1 MSPLE
6 VGYVARAHGLRG
18 EVRVHLHAAG
28 STALFD
34 VEQVF
39 VGGVPRRIV
48 SARAGSG
55 AVLVLFEGID
65 DRAGAE
71 ALRGQPVAVR
81 REDVPLAEG
90 EYFLADLPGCEV
102 VTEAGEPLGAVVAV
116 EPGAQDLLVIQDEQV
131 ERLLPLV
138 PEFVRS
144 VDVAA
149 RRIVVELPEDLPV
162 EPRRR

>member
-1 MSPLE
+1 MSQLE
-6 VGYVARAHGLRG
+6 VGYVARAHGVRG
-18 EVRVHLHAAG
+18 EVRVHLHASE

-34 VEQVF
+34 VAQVF

-48 SARAGSG
+48 SARPTGG
-55 AVLVLFEGID
+55 GVLVAFEGIE
-65 DRAGAE
+65 DRDAAD

-81 REDVPLAEG
+81 REDGPLADG
-90 EYFLADLPGCEV
+90 EYFLADLPGCAV
-102 VTEAGEPLGAVVAV
+102 VTEAGAPLGQVVSV
-116 EPGAQDLLVIQDEQV
+116 DSGAQDLLVIQDDEV
-131 ERLLPLV
+131 ERILPLV

-144 VDVAA
+144 VDLAA

>member
-1 MSPLE
+1 MPHLE
-6 VGYVARAHGLRG
+6 VGYVARAHGVRG

-34 VEQVF
+34 AEQVF

-48 SARAGSG
+48 SARPTGG
-55 AVLVLFEGID
+55 AVLVRFEGVE
-65 DRAGAE
+65 DRDGAE
-71 ALRGQPVAVR
+71 ALRGQAVAVR

-90 EYFLADLPGCEV
+90 EYFLADLPGCAV
-102 VTEAGEPLGAVVAV
+102 VTEAGEPLGTVVAV
-116 EPGAQDLLVIQDEQV
+116 QPGAQDLLVIQDDTV
-131 ERLLPLV
+131 ERILPLV

-162 EPRRR
+162 EPRGR